1 MSVIIEEGFLVGREL
16 IEAARDKGWRQYSTT
31 DKKLL
36 LLRIINHAF
45 YYITNECPISE
56 NICRDSIGALPGQYF
71 I

>member
-45 YYITNECPISE
+45 Y
-56 NICRDSIGALPGQYF
+56 
-71 I
+71 